1 MESLP
6 PRLKYR
12 RFDERAVRKSIFL
25 CVLCGVLFIG
35 PVNINTI
42 RVSDH
47 GPLINALDHACAA
60 DISFSGEGAPGHPLP
75 IGSPL
80 FNERLDGYEFI
91 VGVLLS
97 TLGLIGIVLACWR
110 WKRKDRALLSFGA
123 FCLLWGAR
131 TNLSQFLFE
140 PSVQTWE
147 YARWF
152 LTYLVPVPGFIF
164 AEQLL
169 GRGWKSSIRRL
180 WQIAIVLA
188 AVSIIGGIYLATPWA
203 GAPVNNIFAITGLV
217 IILFNLFRPGIRLS
231 TEIRILRVGF
241 VVYALLA
248 IHANISHYIFTGI
261 LAQDIEP
268 VGLLILFFCLGYLVA
283 RRFFQNQTDLITIER
298 ELETARQIQSFV
310 LPQEMVKRRD
320 LEIAA
325 RYAPMTTMA
334 GDFYDFLVLDDH
346 RIGIIV
352 ADVSG
357 HGVPAALIASMVKIA
372 FVSQTPHA
380 SDPARVLAGLNQML
394 CGKLESDFVTA
405 GYLFIDTGRRT
416 ASYAGA
422 GHPPLLL
429 CRPEDKAIREISQK
443 SIILGQVADTVYKNS
458 ELKLQ
463 KSDRLVLYTDG
474 IVEALNPAGKIYG
487 AERLKEF
494 ILANRALAADRFCDN
509 LLDTIAKWS
518 QKGLNGSL
526 DDDLTLLIIDFKT
539 AA

>member
-1 MESLP
+1 MESL
-6 PRLKYR
+6 LKRVVLISGLGIFVLIASAYL
-12 RFDERAVRKSIFL
+12 SIT
-25 CVLCGVLFIG
+25 GSADNDRSINLF
-35 PVNINTI
+35 
-42 RVSDH
+42 
-47 GPLINALDHACAA
+47 AYAYAA
-60 DISFSGEGAPGHPLP
+60 DSPGTEAQRHPTQSDLP
-75 IGSPL
+75 A
-80 FNERLDGYEFI
+80 FKRRLDGYEFI
-91 VGVLLS
+91 VGVLL
-97 TLGLIGIVLACWR
+97 TALGLIGIVLACWR
-110 WKRKDRALLSFGA
+110 WNRKDLSLLSFGA

-140 PSVQTWE
+140 PSVQSWE

-188 AVSIIGGIYLATPWA
+188 VVCCIAGIYLAKPWA
-203 GAPVNNIFAITGLV
+203 AARVNSIFAITGLV
-217 IILFNLFRPGIRLS
+217 VILFNLFRPGNRPDR
-231 TEIRILRVGF
+231 EIRILRVGF
-241 VVYALLA
+241 VIYAIFA
-248 IHANISHYIFTGI
+248 IHANLSYYIFTGI

-268 VGLLILFFCLGYLVA
+268 VGLMIFFSCLGYLVV
-283 RRFFQNQTDLITIER
+283 RRFFQNQTDLITIEH
-298 ELETARQIQSFV
+298 ELETARQIQAFV
-310 LPQEMVKRRD
+310 LPREMAQIKGLD
-320 LEIAA
+320 IAA
-325 RYAPMTTMA
+325 RYVPMTTMA
-334 GDFYDFLVLDDH
+334 GDFYDFLVIDDN
-346 RIGIIV
+346 RIGILV

-357 HGVPAALIASMVKIA
+357 HGVPASLIASMVKIA
-372 FVSQTPHA
+372 FVSQAPHA
-380 SDPARVLAGLNQML
+380 SDPARVLAGLNQIL

-405 GYLFIDTGRRT
+405 GYLSIDTERQT

-429 CRPEDKAIREISQK
+429 CRPAEKEIHEISQK
-443 SIILGQVADTVYKNS
+443 SVILGQMEETAYKNT
-458 ELKLQ
+458 ELKLHQ
-463 KSDRLVLYTDG
+463 GDRFVLYTDG

-487 AERLKEF
+487 EERFKEF
-494 ILANRALAADRFCDN
+494 IQANNTLAADPFCDR

>member
-1 MESLP
+1 MSLP
-6 PRLKYR
+6 PRLKCR
-12 RFDERAVRKSIFL
+12 MLAGRAIKKIIFI
-25 CVLCGVLFIG
+25 CVLGVVLFPG
-35 PVNINTI
+35 PVNINLFLL
-42 RVSDH
+42 SDSGH
-47 GPLINALDHACAA
+47 SIQALDHAHAA
-60 DISFSGEGAPGHPLP
+60 DISPSGEPGRPLP
-75 IGSPL
+75 TGSPL
-80 FNERLDGYEFI
+80 FNEHLDGYEFI

-97 TLGLIGIVLACWR
+97 ALGLIGIVLACWR
-110 WKRKDRALLSFGA
+110 WKRKDLSLLAFGA
-123 FCLLWGAR
+123 LCLLWGAR
-131 TNLSQFLFE
+131 TNLSLFLFE
-140 PSVQTWE
+140 PSIQSWE

-152 LTYLVPVPGFIF
+152 MTYLVAVPGFIF

-188 AVSIIGGIYLATPWA
+188 GVSIIAGIYLAKPWA
-203 GAPVNNIFAITGLV
+203 GATVNSIFAITGLV
-217 IILFNLFRPGIRLS
+217 VILFNLFRPGTRPG

-241 VVYALLA
+241 PVYALIA
-248 IHANISHYIFTGI
+248 IHANLSYYVFTGI

-283 RRFFQNQTDLITIER
+283 RRFFQNQTDLITIEH

-325 RYAPMTTMA
+325 RYVPMTTMA
-334 GDFYDFLVLDDH
+334 GDFYDFLVIDDH

-357 HGVPAALIASMVKIA
+357 HGVPASLIASMVKIA

-405 GYLFIDTGRRT
+405 GYLYIDTERQT
-416 ASYAGA
+416 AVYAGA
-422 GHPPLLL
+422 GHPPLFL
-429 CRPEDKAIREISQK
+429 CRPAEKEIHEISQK
-443 SIILGQVADTVYKNS
+443 SVILGQMEDTVYKNT
-458 ELKLQ
+458 EVKVDQ
-463 KSDRLVLYTDG
+463 GDRFVLYTDG
-474 IVEALNPAGKIYG
+474 IVEALNPAGKIFG
-487 AERLKEF
+487 QERFKEF
-494 ILANRALAADRFCDN
+494 IRTHSALAADPFCDS

-518 QKGLNGSL
+518 KKGLNGSL
-526 DDDLTLLIIDFKT
+526 DDDLTLLIIDFET
-539 AA
+539 VTT